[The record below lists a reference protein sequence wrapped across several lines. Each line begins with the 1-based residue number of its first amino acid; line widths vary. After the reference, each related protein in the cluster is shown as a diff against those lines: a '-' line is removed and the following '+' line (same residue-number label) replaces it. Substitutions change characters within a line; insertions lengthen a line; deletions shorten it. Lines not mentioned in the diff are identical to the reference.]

1 MGCFALRRGVPFFMP
16 AVSREN
22 PFLFPFQCPAVV
34 GRTSCGGRV
43 VDAVQGPLAGG
54 SACLKLT
61 LSGASLSVGSATWCW
76 LDDNYRVIAALGVI
90 VGAVVGITGLILQ
103 HRAHSRRHAI
113 EYAEH
118 QVRMQRLRNFTDS

>member
-1 MGCFALRRGVPFFMP
+1 
-16 AVSREN
+16 
-22 PFLFPFQCPAVV
+22 
-34 GRTSCGGRV
+34 
-43 VDAVQGPLAGG
+43 VDAIQSPLAGG